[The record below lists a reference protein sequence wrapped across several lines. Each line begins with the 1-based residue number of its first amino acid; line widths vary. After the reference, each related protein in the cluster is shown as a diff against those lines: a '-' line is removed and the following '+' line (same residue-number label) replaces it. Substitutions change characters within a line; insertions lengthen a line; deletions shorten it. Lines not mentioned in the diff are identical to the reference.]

1 MKIAVLGSTGMLGKT
16 VLKFFDL
23 YNKDIELIIPKRF
36 NIFKKFEFLK
46 SLKGAD
52 YVVNCVGAIP
62 QRMPNIISEEEEFN
76 FFKINY
82 LLPEILLDNDFKV
95 IQPCTDCVFKGDP
108 KSAPYSLNSKF
119 DCVDSYGKSKAK
131 LYSSQSYLKNINSI
145 KVIRS
150 SIVGIDKLNKS
161 LYSWSLSQV
170 LSSRMINGYINHLW
184 NGITTLKWAEICNEI
199 INNFDSYQP
208 ISIFGTN
215 TVSKYELIKNILIT
229 NQINP
234 DDYLQPI
241 KAEVSIN
248 KTLDIGENNLGNI
261 YSLLKELVEFEM
273 IKWNGINK

>member
-1 MKIAVLGSTGMLGKT
+1 
-16 VLKFFDL
+16 
-23 YNKDIELIIPKRF
+23 
-36 NIFKKFEFLK
+36 
-46 SLKGAD
+46 
-52 YVVNCVGAIP
+52 
-62 QRMPNIISEEEEFN
+62 
-76 FFKINY
+76 
-82 LLPEILLDNDFKV
+82 
-95 IQPCTDCVFKGDP
+95 
-108 KSAPYSLNSKF
+108 
-119 DCVDSYGKSKAK
+119 
-131 LYSSQSYLKNINSI
+131 
-145 KVIRS
+145 
-150 SIVGIDKLNKS
+150 
-161 LYSWSLSQV
+161 
-170 LSSRMINGYINHLW
+170 MINGYINHLW

-261 YSLLKELVEFEM
+261 YILLKELVEFEM